1 MDLET
6 AETAADPD
14 ELRDRLPP
22 APGEW
27 TRTADTTGTVEY
39 RLPSDES
46 PCTAAKLTVRPE
58 LFTERAV
65 RLDKTVDCSS
75 VGTDRFDTVEDVV
88 AVVERELAHVLRG
101 LDDAPEGEAAA
112 PADS

>member
-1 MDLET
+1 MELQT
-6 AETAADPD
+6 AETAVEPG

-58 LFTERAV
+58 LFTDHAV
-65 RLDKTVDCSS
+65 RLDRTVDCRG
-75 VGTDRFDTVEDVV
+75 VGTGRFDAVEDVV
-88 AVVERELAHVLRG
+88 AVVERELTHVLGG
-101 LDDAPEGEAAA
+101 LDDAPEGETTAR
-112 PADS
+112 ADS

>member
-14 ELRDRLPP
+14 VLRDRLPS

-27 TRTADTTGTVEY
+27 TRTADMTGTVEY

-46 PCTAAKLTVRPE
+46 PCTAAKLTVRPDV
-58 LFTERAV
+58 LGDGAV
-65 RLDKTVDCSS
+65 RVDKTVDCRG
-75 VGTDRFDTVEDVV
+75 VGTDRFGDVDG
-88 AVVERELAHVLRG
+88 AAAAVERELDHALRG
-101 LDDAPEGEAAA
+101 LDEHPSVEPGSRSDG
-112 PADS
+112 